1 VTDMHRILEVEV
13 RRQRCEIISIM
24 IHVMTAAGLSR
35 AAMPATIMTNDSE
48 AIV

>member
-1 VTDMHRILEVEV
+1 
-13 RRQRCEIISIM
+13 M

-48 AIV
+48 AIVQKEKHLRVPIVR